1 MGALYSGSECVIE
14 KVRLGARGATH
25 AVGRGVTRCHAQVR
39 AQHDSTNSA
48 TAGCFTGGFLARSGA
63 WRALARRRSARQ
75 ALTRSAPAAGWQ
87 GAVTGC
93 ATFAAFSV
101 LMDKLLDH

>member
-1 MGALYSGSECVIE
+1 
-14 KVRLGARGATH
+14 VRPDEAHCRT
-25 AVGRGVTRCHAQVR
+25 QVR

-48 TAGCFTGGFLARSGA
+48 SAGCFTGGFLARSGA
-63 WRALARRRSARQ
+63 FCCALYSRLLVCG
-75 ALTRSAPAAGWQ
+75 LTRRPWTRDAAGWQ
-87 GAVTGC
+87 GALTGC

>member
-1 MGALYSGSECVIE
+1 MRRTRRRAREAQWRDAR
-14 KVRLGARGATH
+14 RL
-25 AVGRGVTRCHAQVR
+25 AQLR

-48 TAGCFTGGFLARSGA
+48 SAGCFTGGFLARSGA
-63 WRALARRRSARQ
+63 WVARCRGAGQ
-75 ALTRSAPAAGWQ
+75 ALTQRAAGWQ